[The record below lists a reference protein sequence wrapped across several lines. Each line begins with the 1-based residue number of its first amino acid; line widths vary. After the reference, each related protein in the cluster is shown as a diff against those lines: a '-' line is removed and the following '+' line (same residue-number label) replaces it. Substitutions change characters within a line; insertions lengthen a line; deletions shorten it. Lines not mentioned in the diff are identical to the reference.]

1 MSESNLDT
9 DRLTWA
15 LLLARWVEFAR
26 SALALPKDATGK
38 RMKDSVG
45 DVINL
50 QAVFFALEDI
60 DDLGADER
68 ALGIDRAALLIEKH
82 TGALESRWQNELPH
96 QLRELINDA
105 QERLK
110 SRQAD

>member
-1 MSESNLDT
+1 MSESNLNT
-9 DRLTWA
+9 NQLTWA

-26 SALALPKDATGK
+26 SALALPEDDTGK

-60 DDLGADER
+60 DDLAAAER

-82 TGALESRWQNELPH
+82 AGALESRWESELPD
-96 QLRELINDA
+96 QLRELIDDA

-110 SRQAD
+110 SKHD